1 MKDFADK
8 ASAADNPEAAAEL
21 IVAIFASAMTM
32 ESMVMTDE
40 EKSHRALERKDQLMA
55 IIKRK

>member
-32 ESMVMTDE
+32 EPMVMTDE
-40 EKSHRALERKDQLMA
+40 EKGHRILEWKDQLMSS
-55 IIKRK
+55 IKWK